1 MVYDLEDRT
10 LKFAVKIV
18 ELCGKGSKNVITI
31 PIISQLV
38 RSGTSIG
45 ANVIEAQHSL
55 TRKGFE
61 NYYRIAL
68 RSANET
74 RYWLELIDRSDVSDN
89 SLDMLI
95 SENEQLTK
103 ILAAI
108 IIKLRRD

>member
-1 MVYDLEDRT
+1 MVN
-10 LKFAVKIV
+10 
-18 ELCGKGSKNVITI
+18 GVICK
-31 PIISQLV
+31 QLV